1 MRLEGDLT
9 AVAVNRYCA
18 ASVIDEHL
26 LAREVPLAHRAL
38 QALLPVPINLAE
50 RASLV
55 RRRTMLGAV
64 FLPQQL
70 QGHMPVAFEFAVDPC
85 AVRGRPGGRFGRRH
99 AEHSSLELNLGELL
113 GLGSLDSAGAQCP
126 QILRNRSHGPYE
138 A

>member
-9 AVAVNRYCA
+9 AIAVNRYRA
-18 ASVIDEHL
+18 AGVIDEHL
-26 LAREVPLAHRAL
+26 LAGEVSLAHRAL

-70 QGHMPVAFEFAVDPC
+70 QGYVSVAFELPMDPR
-85 AVRGRPGGRFGRRH
+85 AVRGRPARRFGRRDT
-99 AEHSSLELNLGELL
+99 EHLSLELDFGELL
-113 GLGSLDSAGAQCP
+113 GLASVDSAGAQCP
-126 QILRNRSHGPYE
+126 
-138 A
+138 